1 MEKISDIFTI
11 LDLNQKAENEKNKIT
26 FTTNRICSIMTEICY
41 ESRNYSGSWKQQIQC
56 LTF

>member
-41 ESRNYSGSWKQQIQC
+41 ESRNYSGSKSSV
-56 LTF
+56 